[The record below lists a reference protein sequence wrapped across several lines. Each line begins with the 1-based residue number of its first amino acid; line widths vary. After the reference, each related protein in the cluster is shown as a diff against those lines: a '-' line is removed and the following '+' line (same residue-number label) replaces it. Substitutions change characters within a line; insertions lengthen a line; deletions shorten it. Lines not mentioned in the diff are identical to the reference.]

1 MNRTDSIIA
10 IDDAAE
16 SLEKASR
23 ILNDLGCSYSV
34 SARIG
39 ALVAALDQLRV
50 DVAQC
55 DLLVEED

>member
-23 ILNDLGCSYSV
+23 ILSDLGCSYSV
-34 SARIG
+34 SARI
-39 ALVAALDQLRV
+39 ATLVEALDQLRV

-55 DLLVEED
+55 DLLIED